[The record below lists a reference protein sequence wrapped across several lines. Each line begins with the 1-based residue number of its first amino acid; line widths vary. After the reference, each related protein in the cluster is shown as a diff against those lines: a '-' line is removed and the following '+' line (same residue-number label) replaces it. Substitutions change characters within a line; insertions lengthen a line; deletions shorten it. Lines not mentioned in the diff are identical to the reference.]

1 MKAAKE
7 GRMWGWKPPRKE
19 WEERSGLVLTERS
32 PLPGAA
38 AEASTPTV
46 GVGASA
52 LSRTGLALIGVVR
65 CVELN
70 TSLRSRGSINS
81 TSHSMGKGNGRRCA
95 QRKDWQ
101 QDTET

>member
-1 MKAAKE
+1 MEDCKDCQAEASEIQVNCCLKAAKE

-65 CVELN
+65 CVGLN
-70 TSLRSRGSINS
+70 TVF
-81 TSHSMGKGNGRRCA
+81 
-95 QRKDWQ
+95 
-101 QDTET
+101 EE

>member
-1 MKAAKE
+1 
-7 GRMWGWKPPRKE
+7 MWGWKPPRKE

-46 GVGASA
+46 GVGAST

-65 CVELN
+65 CVGLSKVFEEQGIH
-70 TSLRSRGSINS
+70 RGGPCGEGQQKAVCSQ
-81 TSHSMGKGNGRRCA
+81 KGLATRH
-95 QRKDWQ
+95 
-101 QDTET
+101 

>member
-46 GVGASA
+46 GVGASTLSQTGQA
-52 LSRTGLALIGVVR
+52 LFGAVR
-65 CVELN
+65 CVGLN
-70 TSLRSRGSINS
+70 RDFEEQGI
-81 TSHSMGKGNGRRCA
+81 H
-95 QRKDWQ
+95 
-101 QDTET
+101 

>member
-46 GVGASA
+46 GVGSSV

-65 CVELN
+65 CVVLN
-70 TSLRSRGSINS
+70 RARRGE
-81 TSHSMGKGNGRRCA
+81 HPP
-95 QRKDWQ
+95 
-101 QDTET
+101 